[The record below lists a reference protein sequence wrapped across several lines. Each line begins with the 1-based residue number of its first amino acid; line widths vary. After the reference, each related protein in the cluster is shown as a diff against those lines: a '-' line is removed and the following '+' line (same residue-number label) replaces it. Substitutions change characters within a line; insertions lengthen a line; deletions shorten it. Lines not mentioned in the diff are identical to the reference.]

1 MIFCKV
7 TLKEQVCYFVYVV
20 ISKELNY
27 HLVIEWQ
34 ISNKFILELVI
45 ALSAFYLILL
55 HLFFFVNTS
64 ARTYDL
70 VDVGDCKE
78 VVHIQLKKT
87 IEFIK
92 YQKF

>member
-1 MIFCKV
+1 MIGKV
-7 TLKEQVCYFVYVV
+7 GTWAYIVHYRQPF
-20 ISKELNY
+20 
-27 HLVIEWQ
+27 
-34 ISNKFILELVI
+34 
-45 ALSAFYLILL
+45 AFYLILL